1 LAKLR
6 ENLAKYNP
14 AGQTVDQ
21 IVSVLLP

>member
-1 LAKLR
+1 LR

-14 AGQTVDQ
+14 AAQTVDQ